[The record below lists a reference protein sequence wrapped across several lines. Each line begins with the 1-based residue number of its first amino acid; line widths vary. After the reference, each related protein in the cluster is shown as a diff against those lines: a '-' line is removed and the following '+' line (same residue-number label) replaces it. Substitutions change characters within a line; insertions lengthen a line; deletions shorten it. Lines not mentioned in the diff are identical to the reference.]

1 MLPVGSPSQSTRT
14 ALPGSQLV
22 RDQWIAREE
31 GRSVQTLVI
40 LVSWLFKSHANIEH
54 ISGNWNGWPVLL
66 FADMN
71 ATEYASVQ
79 QYQIA
84 KGVTTL

>member
-1 MLPVGSPSQSTRT
+1 MVPVCSPGQSIRT
-14 ALPGSQLV
+14 AFPGSQLV

-31 GRSVQTLVI
+31 GRSVNTLVI

-54 ISGNWNGWPVLL
+54 ISVNWNGWPVLL

-71 ATEYASVQ
+71 ATDYASVQ
-79 QYQIA
+79 
-84 KGVTTL
+84 